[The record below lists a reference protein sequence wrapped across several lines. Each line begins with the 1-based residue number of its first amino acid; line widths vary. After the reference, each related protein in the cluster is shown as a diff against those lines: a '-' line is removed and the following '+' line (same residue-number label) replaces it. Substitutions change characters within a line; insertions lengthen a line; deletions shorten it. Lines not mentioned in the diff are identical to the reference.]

1 MAQLGALCISNL
13 CATKPFKSN
22 LNESELQE
30 WFEILCFISKNE
42 NKLVFDSRQ
51 DLLECIK
58 KSISKKFQ
66 KENPSALLE
75 DISKNLC
82 LIIRDGNNY
91 SFIHRSI
98 QEFFVASFF
107 KKRPQN
113 LAEQTYRILDEKGKK
128 YKSEIR
134 FLSEIDS
141 YRYKKYLLKPSLE
154 SFFKIYPNLQCFKN
168 SLHVSLVQGY
178 DNYHLEADL
187 DSLGESAKYVEATI
201 SMVDTTETLDD
212 KHSNYLYHLLH
223 HHLISCGEA
232 SDAIFDSL
240 RNYGVNRFMQIMPIL
255 KHEIETN
262 KVSRFFRNENSSLI
276 ENLYKKF
283 EKQLQEC
290 EFEIDNQEDQSFLDL
305 I

>member
-1 MAQLGALCISNL
+1 MQQERENYYLQKYLPLLNTI
-13 CATKPFKSN
+13 FKSN

-42 NKLVFDSRQ
+42 NKLIFNSRQ

-58 KSISKKFQ
+58 KSITKKFP
-66 KENPSALLE
+66 KEDPSALLE

-107 KKRPQN
+107 KKRPQD
-113 LAEQTYRILDEKGKK
+113 LAEQTYKLLDEKGKK

-154 SFFKIYPNLQCFKN
+154 CFFEIYPNLESFKN
-168 SLHVSLVQGY
+168 SFNVSL
-178 DNYHLEADL
+178 
-187 DSLGESAKYVEATI
+187 
-201 SMVDTTETLDD
+201 
-212 KHSNYLYHLLH
+212 
-223 HHLISCGEA
+223 
-232 SDAIFDSL
+232 
-240 RNYGVNRFMQIMPIL
+240 L
-255 KHEIETN
+255 KEG
-262 KVSRFFRNENSSLI
+262 
-276 ENLYKKF
+276 
-283 EKQLQEC
+283 
-290 EFEIDNQEDQSFLDL
+290 FL
-305 I
+305 